1 MSEDKDKENIK
12 NNVLQFP
19 NRMAGQLDKGQDS
32 WKLDDLWD
40 FTPNGK
46 SSGDEFVDGEDVSQ
60 QEKFENFVNALVDE
74 LSIGFIK
81 TLVDAGIDINEEY
94 FYKDLAFV
102 CEMFRGLC
110 IRNFGQ
116 KHISQRVMDKL
127 VSLQKDLEG
136 KIQPVIDYAPILNE
150 YDYKILNP
158 HQLVFDFYKYD
169 IEIQF
174 QPDMEWPED
183 DQ

>member
-32 WKLDDLWD
+32 WKLDDLWE

-46 SSGDEFVDGEDVSQ
+46 SSGDEFVDSEDISQ
-60 QEKFENFVNALVDE
+60 QEKFDNFVNALVDE

-127 VSLQKDLEG
+127 VSLRKDLEG
-136 KIQPVIDYAPILNE
+136 KIQPVIDYAPILDE

-158 HQLVFDFYKYD
+158 NQLVFDFYKDD
-169 IEIQF
+169 IEIEF
-174 QPDMEWPED
+174 QPDMDWPED